1 MKLLP
6 EDRGRRMSFNIYPNA
21 PENSHCPPEDVL
33 HGQET
38 TPIAASNR
46 ANGWTNRGNFEPLGL
61 TDGGDLVLYPR
72 TYTYQPGWCFGSGT
86 CPGYTSEWDE
96 PRRVGTGWGI
106 FNQVFSP
113 GDFDG
118 DGNNDILARDSRG
131 DLYLY
136 PGDGDGGWLNRSVVG
151 TGWNIF
157 DTILGPGDFDGDGN
171 NDILARNSRGEL
183 ILYAG
188 DGHRGWKQNRVV
200 GTGWQVF
207 NKIVAPGDITG
218 DGAVD
223 VFARDTAGY
232 LRQYPGN
239 GRGGWQAP
247 STIGGG
253 WQIMTEISGIGSYG
267 HNLEGATNGG
277 YRIPNNDI
285 IAIDPDG
292 DLLDYRG
299 DFFSYANPI
308 GNGWDIFKALI

>member
-106 FNQVFSP
+106 FNQVFS
-113 GDFDG
+113 
-118 DGNNDILARDSRG
+118 
-131 DLYLY
+131 
-136 PGDGDGGWLNRSVVG
+136 
-151 TGWNIF
+151 
-157 DTILGPGDFDGDGN
+157 PGDFDGDGN